1 MGNVQQKRNV
11 SDTLLLWRR
20 GGQIPSWRIM
30 EGLSKKV
37 TLRYYCEEQVCHY
50 VDQEE
55 AISYDS
61 ILCSSKVFRLDVSKS
76 SRLWYPLSFNIEPP
90 SPWSVEVHQAF
101 DRNLCVCV
109 CVCVCVYSLGRGH
122 LFSSD
127 LFYTERCFEMFCW
140 QYPQLSEPKNI
151 TLSYSAPPLLLFY
164 LSKDH
169 TYKVIKHR
177 QLVLKVWGKQRTII
191 DSRGEQLYTKCCR
204 NTYLREL
211 LGPLFSIKGASFISL
226 HVSTIFPEDITY
238 KFPNS

>member
-1 MGNVQQKRNV
+1 MCNRREMYH
-11 SDTLLLWRR
+11 TLLLWRR
-20 GGQIPSWRIM
+20 DGQIPSWRIM
-30 EGLSKKV
+30 EGLSIKV

-90 SPWSVEVHQAF
+90 TPWSVEVHQA
-101 DRNLCVCV
+101 LTKICVCV
-109 CVCVCVYSLGRGH
+109 CVCIYQVGGIYSLLTYSTLRDALKFFAG
-122 LFSSD
+122 S
-127 LFYTERCFEMFCW
+127 
-140 QYPQLSEPKNI
+140 
-151 TLSYSAPPLLLFY
+151 TLSSQNLKISPLATQPHLYCYFIYPKTTHTRLL
-164 LSKDH
+164 S
-169 TYKVIKHR
+169 R

-191 DSRGEQLYTKCCR
+191 DSRGGQLYTKCCR